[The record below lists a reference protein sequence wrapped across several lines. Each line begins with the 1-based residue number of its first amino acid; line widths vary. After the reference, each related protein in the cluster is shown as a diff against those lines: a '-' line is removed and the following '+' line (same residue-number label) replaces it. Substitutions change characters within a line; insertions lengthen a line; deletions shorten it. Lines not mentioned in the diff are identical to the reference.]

1 MNDGQAFVDSLAER
15 AAGVLDACT
24 RCGRCVEVCP
34 MIEPAGLDAAQ
45 APGIVSGVLDLLAGG
60 AGAEDAAR
68 WANVCTGSGYCIPA
82 CAYGVNPRFM
92 LGLAR
97 TASRIRDGERA
108 ARRES
113 AEIFSGM
120 SRGVR
125 ILSRMQLPPDLLAR
139 IGSRRRTDPAP
150 SPASAAPALA
160 SAPDASPAPAP
171 DVVFYTGCNVLRTPH
186 IALLCLDVLD
196 ALAVRYEVMG
206 GPSHCCGIFQYRSGD
221 TAGAGRVGF
230 NTIDRLG
237 GAGASEVLS
246 WCPSC
251 QTQLGEV
258 TLPSHAGTNGGSAFD
273 LTPYIQFIADRLDRL
288 APLMTH
294 RVERRVALHER
305 PVLPKVVEAAR
316 RILNA
321 IPGLELVSLEVP
333 RVGTMSNSL
342 TVLPD
347 FKTKLREREFEAA
360 EAAGV
365 DTLATI
371 FHACH
376 REICHFESGRSFEI
390 VNFMELLGESL
401 GVHHEDVYKRLK
413 LMQDVDAIVRDSED
427 LIVRHRLDLEQVRDV
442 IHADMLSGRSVGVA
456 PLAAAREG

>member
-1 MNDGQAFVDSLAER
+1 MAVNDGQAFVDSLAER
-15 AAGVLDACT
+15 AGDVLDACT

-34 MIEPAGLDAAQ
+34 MVEPAGLDAAQ

-60 AGAEDAAR
+60 AGTEDAAR

-82 CAYGVNPRFM
+82 CADGVNPRFM

-97 TASRIRDGERA
+97 TASRTRGGDRA

-139 IGSRRRTDPAP
+139 ITNRRRPDPAAALASGAAPDPAP
-150 SPASAAPALA
+150 R
-160 SAPDASPAPAP
+160 PAP

-196 ALAVRYEVMG
+196 ALGVRYEVMG

-221 TAGAGRVGF
+221 AAGAGRVGF
-230 NTIDRLG
+230 NTIARLG
-237 GAGASEVLS
+237 GAGAPEVLS

-258 TLPSHAGTNGGSAFD
+258 TLPSYSETNGASPFD
-273 LTPYIQFIADRLDRL
+273 LTPYVQFIADRLDQL
-288 APLMTH
+288 APLMRR

-321 IPGLELVSLEVP
+321 VPGLELVPLEVP
-333 RVGTMSNSL
+333 RVGTMSNTL

-347 FKTKLREREFEAA
+347 FKKELREREFEAA

-401 GVHHEDVYKRLK
+401 GLRREDVYKRLK
-413 LMQDVDAIVRDSED
+413 LMQDIDAIVRDSED
-427 LIVRHRLDLEQVRDV
+427 LVVRHGLDLDQVRDV
-442 IHADMLSGRSVGVA
+442 IHADMLSGRSVGVSPMA
-456 PLAAAREG
+456 GGREA